1 MQLESEPLGSVFV
14 ESEHAEG
21 RTQEMKAVPSL
32 HTDCLYAKFPGK
44 IPEPTERRGPGSLPG
59 DRDWVGNNCMNPE

>member
-44 IPEPTERRGPGSLPG
+44 IPEPTERRGPGSSLG
-59 DRDWVGNNCMNPE
+59 TETGLGTTA